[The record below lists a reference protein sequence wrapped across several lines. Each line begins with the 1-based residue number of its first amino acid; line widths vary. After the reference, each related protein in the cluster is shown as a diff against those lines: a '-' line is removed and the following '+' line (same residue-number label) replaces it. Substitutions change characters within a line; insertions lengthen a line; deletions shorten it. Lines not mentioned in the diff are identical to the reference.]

1 MDDKKKKLFDAAH
14 VLFLERGFKDTGISD
29 ISGLADVAVGSFYLY
44 FQSKED
50 VFSQVYN
57 RENEEIKRLILEKVS
72 LDDDPV
78 KLIHEVINRIFKLST
93 NNAILK
99 DWFLN
104 QKNISSQNEMA
115 VQDSLIYSILSKL
128 IDRWVLQDKINSDM
142 TKVRIIGLFDALIVI
157 NSHKKEIETEDF
169 DQVLDDMITGVLR
182 VVLK

>member
-1 MDDKKKKLFDAAH
+1 MDDKKKRLFDAAH

-57 RENEEIKRLILEKVS
+57 RENEEIKRLILEKVN

-78 KLIHEVINRIFKLST
+78 RLIHEVIDQIFKLSS

-99 DWFLN
+99 DWFAN

-128 IDRWVLQDKINSDM
+128 IDRWFLEDKLNPNM
-142 TKVRIIGLFDALIVI
+142 TKTRIIGLFDSLIVI
-157 NSHKKEIETEDF
+157 NFHKKEIETD
-169 DQVLDDMITGVLR
+169 DYGQVLDDMILGVLR